1 MRTSLPGNHA
11 TAAMTA
17 RNPRNRAKIQDRAGR
32 AAVRP
37 QMRAAEAVDQTFL
50 DYLKLTLTDG
60 GTFDLLGVSYL
71 QQLNDWLY
79 WGGGLAAPLVE
90 GNYGGF
96 FAAYAALHAQKSV
109 VGNWFV
115 DAGLAVGAGAGGASV
130 GNIQEL
136 SGSGAY
142 LREYL
147 GVGYQSGKLNFGV
160 NYAKVGISNSLIDDS
175 AISVF
180 VQKPLSFTV
189 GRYADAGRRL
199 GLNDGYD
206 RKTENMISFQY
217 SNLSQ
222 IDPQGKYGGDIGLV
236 SAQFSHFFNDDNY
249 LFFSLDLG
257 LSGLI
262 WYNQAQGGIGRRFPL
277 SSHINLYGQLGVG
290 SGGWVTD
297 TIDTGPGLI
306 VYPMIRAE
314 YLWSNGIGAY
324 LAGGYLFAPEGSSRN
339 WTVGAG
345 LNYHLAA
352 GTRGVSDDDMTHELT
367 LRGVRV
373 NLFGRKEYDIYYN
386 GETVSG
392 LDMAALQ
399 LDYAF
404 NDHWYVPFQVAV
416 ATNDFRGYAGYVEG
430 LVGLGWQSHIFGK
443 DRLQAFAQVMY
454 GMNDVGIDAE
464 HDVGALVNGAI
475 GINFKLNDQYAIYG
489 QVGKTISLGQ
499 YLKPNFDNAFE
510 STSLG
515 LGLTYR
521 FSLPTRVSR

>member
-1 MRTSLPGNHA
+1 MSTGAARLSYTPFGAERRPSKNAACGSNLLLHILNQTSGFLRHFETVPDIFKKRGGGQCNQGRKCFHQE
-11 TAAMTA
+11 MPQA
-17 RNPRNRAKIQDRAGR
+17 RSFFLVALCVICCGRAG
-32 AAVRP
+32 V
-37 QMRAAEAVDQTFL
+37 AEPAMGPEPLGISPPKSSSLTQANGLLEL

-96 FAAYAALHAQKSV
+96 FAAYAALHAQKNV
-109 VGNWFV
+109 FGNWFV

-147 GVGYQSGKLNFGV
+147 GVGYRSGKLNFGV

-277 SSHINLYGQLGVG
+277 SSHINL
-290 SGGWVTD
+290 
-297 TIDTGPGLI
+297 
-306 VYPMIRAE
+306 
-314 YLWSNGIGAY
+314 
-324 LAGGYLFAPEGSSRN
+324 
-339 WTVGAG
+339 
-345 LNYHLAA
+345 
-352 GTRGVSDDDMTHELT
+352 
-367 LRGVRV
+367 
-373 NLFGRKEYDIYYN
+373 
-386 GETVSG
+386 
-392 LDMAALQ
+392 
-399 LDYAF
+399 
-404 NDHWYVPFQVAV
+404 
-416 ATNDFRGYAGYVEG
+416 
-430 LVGLGWQSHIFGK
+430 
-443 DRLQAFAQVMY
+443 
-454 GMNDVGIDAE
+454 
-464 HDVGALVNGAI
+464 
-475 GINFKLNDQYAIYG
+475 
-489 QVGKTISLGQ
+489 
-499 YLKPNFDNAFE
+499 
-510 STSLG
+510 
-515 LGLTYR
+515 
-521 FSLPTRVSR
+521 